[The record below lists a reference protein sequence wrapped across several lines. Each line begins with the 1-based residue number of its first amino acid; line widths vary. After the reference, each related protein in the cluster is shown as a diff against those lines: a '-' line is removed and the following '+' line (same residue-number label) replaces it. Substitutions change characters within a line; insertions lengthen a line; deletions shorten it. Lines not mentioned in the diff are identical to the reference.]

1 MEDDYSDWGDDTGGD
16 WDTGNDDVVVG
27 GGNTDDPVVVV
38 GGGNTTDGSGTTDG
52 GDTTGSASGP
62 AGTLYFNNETGEWY
76 TLGEDTPL
84 DANGNPIIG
93 SDGSIAGAT
102 KEEVGGT
109 NWLKGVGN
117 WLSGTGP
124 LGVGGQLL
132 ALGGMGSLLN
142 KVMGGG
148 SGSGGFKGYSGGIP
162 SLTATRTQTPIAEQ
176 RPTSTVDGKTVPYR
190 PGQGGITYFSPMTFA
205 PTPPA
210 ATTTTDP
217 AATTAPP
224 TADPTSVGGG
234 NAAGGLLGLA
244 RGGRFLRGPGDGVSD
259 SIPATIGRKQPARLA
274 DGEFVLDARTVSEI
288 GNGSSEAGARK
299 LYQMMERV
307 HSARRRA
314 TRGKPSRAD
323 RYLPK

>member
-1 MEDDYSDWGDDTGGD
+1 MDELESSDDTGENSNTDNEDVVVEGGN
-16 WDTGNDDVVVG
+16 TGGEDGVVG
-27 GGNTDDPVVVV
+27 GGDTTDD
-38 GGGNTTDGSGTTDG
+38 GA
-52 GDTTGSASGP
+52 TTGGSSSP

-102 KEEVGGT
+102 KEEVGST
-109 NWLKGVGN
+109 NWIKGIGN

-132 ALGGMGSLLN
+132 ALGGLGSLLN

-148 SGSGGFKGYSGGIP
+148 SGSSGFKGYSGGIP

-217 AATTAPP
+217 ATTAPP
-224 TADPTSVGGG
+224 AADPTPVGGG

-259 SIPATIGRKQPARLA
+259 SIPATIGRRQPARLA